1 MTGDNFIVGPNTSGR
16 DGYIFEQTFANP
28 IGISSKGK
36 PLYTLK
42 VVIDEFGNVITAFS
56 KKVVGGFAMNFYIGN
71 SINEINEQD
80 FNVEFSDELIDYIYK
95 MRERTSCDMSKLYQ
109 IDPYDDVEVSK
120 NDLQQVAE
128 ICKYILVTDVLQSYD
143 EPNEGLQ
150 MVQDLLEIIKK
161 ALKRNSGLVSIG
173 D

>member
-1 MTGDNFIVGPNTSGR
+1 MDV
-16 DGYIFEQTFANP
+16 FASEN
-28 IGISSKGK
+28 IIQ
-36 PLYTLK
+36 
-42 VVIDEFGNVITAFS
+42 
-56 KKVVGGFAMNFYIGN
+56 GFAMNFYIGN

-120 NDLQQVAE
+120 NDLQQIAE

-143 EPNEGLQ
+143 EPNESLQ

>member
-1 MTGDNFIVGPNTSGR
+1 
-16 DGYIFEQTFANP
+16 
-28 IGISSKGK
+28 
-36 PLYTLK
+36 
-42 VVIDEFGNVITAFS
+42 
-56 KKVVGGFAMNFYIGN
+56 MNFYIGN

-80 FNVEFSDELIDYIYK
+80 FNVEFSDELINYIYK

-120 NDLQQVAE
+120 NDLQQIAE
-128 ICKYILVTDVLQSYD
+128 ICKYILVTDVLQNYD